1 MSQLHNECNSAS
13 KNENFWYPEV
23 SNEVIEGSRH
33 ILKVSRSLEPG
44 HNTNYVTLTLPKSR
58 MDKSLVDLAAFFLC
72 CPGSALDFL
81 IL

>member
-1 MSQLHNECNSAS
+1 MNATVQARMKIFGTLKFQMKLLKAQGINSR
-13 KNENFWYPEV
+13 YQD
-23 SNEVIEGSRH
+23 H
-33 ILKVSRSLEPG
+33 LEPG

-58 MDKSLVDLAAFFLC
+58 MDKSLVHLAAFFLC